1 MKTYTVLA
9 NRYGDDEMH
18 TYLVG
23 VFDDEVKANR
33 AAIATEYRRGGKYEC
48 VVHESVMN
56 QGFYTDIVDVVKWCK
71 NNCLPGSEYDLAV
84 MTRMNQNNGEY
95 DGKNGEY

>member
-23 VFDDEVKANR
+23 VFDDVVKAYR
-33 AAIATEYRRGGKYEC
+33 AAIAEEYRRGGKYEC

-56 QGFYTDIVDVVKWCK
+56 QGFHTDIDDVVNWCK
-71 NNCLPGSEYDLAV
+71 NNCLPGSEYELEV
-84 MTRMNQNNGEY
+84 MTRMAQDNEEY
-95 DGKNGEY
+95 DGKNREY